1 MWLLKTKLLRWL
13 YWSHMFKGGAFDIPH
28 RARGWW
34 HAEGT
39 SAIRLR
45 GVHEE
50 ADSSAHR
57 RKNEPM
63 TTIEA
68 KSSPVCRLH
77 LAQERAFPAARGP
90 AIRTPNR
97 IGSAAPK
104 RAKHVTLEQL
114 RVFVAVAERQHV
126 TRAAAALNVAQSA
139 VSAAIAALEARH
151 GAKLFDRVG
160 RGVELTE
167 AGALFLVE
175 ARAVLARVEAAGL
188 VLSELG
194 NLKRGTLAVHAS
206 QTIASYWLPRHL
218 VAFRHKYPGI
228 DIRLT
233 VGNTAQVAAAVHEGV
248 ADLGFIEGMI
258 EDPMLTK
265 EQVARDQLVI
275 VVGTEHAWS
284 AIDRLEPDRLLET
297 DWVLREPGSG
307 TRSTFEAAL
316 QGFGV
321 SPGASRIA
329 LELPSNEVVR
339 AAVEAGLGATAI
351 SASVA
356 APSLEAGLLH
366 RVRFNLPERDFQVVR
381 HVARRRNRAAD
392 ALLSMVTAPFA
403 RSSRAP

>member
-1 MWLLKTKLLRWL
+1 MC
-13 YWSHMFKGGAFDIPH
+13 
-28 RARGWW
+28 
-34 HAEGT
+34 
-39 SAIRLR
+39 
-45 GVHEE
+45 V
-50 ADSSAHR
+50 
-57 RKNEPM
+57 
-63 TTIEA
+63 
-68 KSSPVCRLH
+68 
-77 LAQERAFPAARGP
+77 
-90 AIRTPNR
+90 PNR
-97 IGSAAPK
+97 VGSAARK
-104 RAKHVTLEQL
+104 GAQHMTLDQL

-126 TRAAAALNVAQSA
+126 TRAAAVFNLTQSA

-151 GAKLFDRVG
+151 GAKLFHRVG
-160 RGVELTE
+160 RGVERPR

-194 NLKRGTLAVHAS
+194 DLKRGTLAVHAS
-206 QTIASYWLPRHL
+206 QTIASYWLPSHSG
-218 VAFRHKYPGI
+218 AFHHKQPGI

-233 VGNTAQVAAAVHEGV
+233 IGNTAQGAAAVHEGA
-248 ADLGFIEGMI
+248 ADLAFIEGTI

-284 AIDRLEPDRLLET
+284 AIDRLEPDRLIET
-297 DWVLREPGSG
+297 DWILREPRSR

-321 SPGASRIA
+321 SPGALRIA
-329 LELPSNEVVR
+329 LHLPSNDAVR

-366 RVRFNLPERDFQVVR
+366 RVHFDLPGRDFQVVR
-381 HVARRRNRAAD
+381 HVARCRSRAAD

-403 RSSRAP
+403 RSRAPKPPVPQSDAAASSVPCPN